1 MIERASAS
9 GYVFDVPQTTLPVRG
24 GGLFPVRRVYCIG
37 RNYADHAREMGAD
50 PKTEPPF
57 FFQKPAD
64 AVQPV
69 AEGSGADHGYP
80 PLTRDY
86 QHEVELVVCLGS
98 GGRDIAPAAALAH
111 IWGYAVGLDMTRRDA
126 QARMKDARRPWE
138 IGKSFDASAPIGPV
152 VPVGSC
158 GHLANGTII
167 LSVNGDTRQ
176 RGDLADMIWSV
187 PEQIAELSRG
197 SELKAGDII
206 MTGTPAGVGPVLRG
220 DIIVAAIAGLPELQL
235 RIV

>member
-1 MIERASAS
+1 MVRAAAS
-9 GYVFDVPQTTLPVRG
+9 GPVFDLPQIALPIRDG
-24 GGLFPVRRVYCIG
+24 GSFPVRRIYCIG
-37 RNYADHAREMGAD
+37 RNYAEHAREMGAD

-64 AVQPV
+64 AAQPV
-69 AEGSGADHGYP
+69 GGVGAADHAFP

-98 GGRDIAPAAALAH
+98 GGRDIAPAEALAH
-111 IWGYAVGLDMTRRDA
+111 VWGYAVGLDMTRRDA

-138 IGKSFDASAPIGPV
+138 IGKSFDASAPIGLI
-152 VPVGSC
+152 VPVASC
-158 GHLANGTII
+158 GHLASGPIT
-167 LSVNGDTRQ
+167 LSVNGATRQ
-176 RGDLADMIWSV
+176 RGDLADMIWTV

-206 MTGTPAGVGPVLRG
+206 MTGTPAGVGPVVRG
-220 DIIVAAIAGLPELQL
+220 DTIVAAIAGLPELTL